1 MLIMI
6 QINLLK
12 ATTSDVMT
20 NIAGGFLFNAYAYMR
35 GEQSGNCSFSFV
47 ALLKKEGRFKGTE
60 MLHCMVFREKPPKL
74 KNAVPRP
81 FWLCVPGIQGGRK
94 WFDRLLSTFSGIQ
107 GQRKVKCVYRDFAAP
122 GNSHDLRRATKA
134 MLSLLTGVKL
144 QRAVQVILMEVCDLS
159 AGEAA
164 RFTVH
169 SCRHCLPH
177 CCAAS
182 HEPPEGSVECGRW
195 ATSTAQMHDL
205 IPSELR
211 QATEAKRA
219 GNMPGSFI
227 FSSYEGGTCWRNLST
242 STP

>member
-1 MLIMI
+1 MQGTSVQHAVDVQHKTKKVSPPNFWMLIMI

-94 WFDRLLSTFSGIQ
+94 WFDRLLSTFSGLQ

-122 GNSHDLRRATKA
+122 GNSHDPRRATEA
-134 MLSLLTGVKL
+134 MLSPLTDDDDCFYYYK
-144 QRAVQVILMEVCDLS
+144 
-159 AGEAA
+159 
-164 RFTVH
+164 
-169 SCRHCLPH
+169 
-177 CCAAS
+177 
-182 HEPPEGSVECGRW
+182 
-195 ATSTAQMHDL
+195 
-205 IPSELR
+205 
-211 QATEAKRA
+211 K
-219 GNMPGSFI
+219 
-227 FSSYEGGTCWRNLST
+227 
-242 STP
+242 